1 MSPARSITV
10 SKSPEGDRRAQTRRH
25 VLDATRELLAT
36 GEAFATLSIQRIVEK
51 AGVSRAT
58 FYLHFR
64 SKREL
69 IAALAQMETSQWRQ
83 IAAPF
88 LMNPNATRKVLQ
100 RAVAEL
106 LVVWRRHHAVIAG
119 IIELAEYDE
128 ETREGWRDTV
138 HEIAR
143 VVGQAI
149 HQRRP
154 KLSADQAEQIGRLIV
169 WAGERFLHQET
180 RDSNEETDKLRVDSL
195 ADMIWR
201 VMKP

>member
-88 LMNPNATRKVLQ
+88 LMNPTR
-100 RAVAEL
+100 
-106 LVVWRRHHAVIAG
+106 LVKCCSEQSQNSLSFG
-119 IIELAEYDE
+119 DDT
-128 ETREGWRDTV
+128 TR
-138 HEIAR
+138 
-143 VVGQAI
+143 
-149 HQRRP
+149 
-154 KLSADQAEQIGRLIV
+154 
-169 WAGERFLHQET
+169 
-180 RDSNEETDKLRVDSL
+180 
-195 ADMIWR
+195 
-201 VMKP
+201 